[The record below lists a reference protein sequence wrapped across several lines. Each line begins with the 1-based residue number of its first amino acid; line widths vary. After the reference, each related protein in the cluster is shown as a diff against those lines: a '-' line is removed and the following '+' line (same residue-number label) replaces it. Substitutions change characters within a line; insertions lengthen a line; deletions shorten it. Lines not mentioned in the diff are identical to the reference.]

1 MTAASAPVL
10 TGPVRA
16 PRRPLLAGG
25 RLLWLELRHN
35 VMLWLLPVTL
45 AVFWFVTYRTRMT
58 TPPLWYLR
66 ATDLQ
71 TGIVPDFIVP
81 VVGAGAWMGSREA
94 RRHLTDLMTMT
105 AHPRWARLLATWAA
119 TAIWALVGC
128 GLCVAVMYGVTAHQ
142 ASWGGPLW
150 WPVVVAATS
159 VVAFSAIGFAA
170 GALLPG
176 RLTAPLIA
184 VGSWFVLVLGT
195 QLITGSQ
202 SYWQI
207 LPVVSGPWDYGQDP
221 GAAIFYPFVP
231 DLSIA
236 QIMFLAGLTVA
247 LLAALAVA
255 GSGRVTRTVAAS
267 IAAAGMA
274 AACTSVVVTGAGT
287 LDAHGMI
294 AIPALHDAA
303 SDRPIRFT
311 PVCSSTAI
319 RVCLNPAYARYLPAV
334 AAKLAPMLVEIAGL
348 PSAPVR
354 ISQAAATS
362 QQGAGNAVTTG
373 LTGPQMLG
381 GVYRMLLPVPDQG
394 NGPYFTTGQL
404 AGQARDSIGPA
415 VVASFVGD
423 GPAASEAQHAVDAA
437 LSMDAGLPAGTES
450 SGPPI
455 PPGSQ
460 AHRHPAAGQSLP
472 CTGIGC
478 GTGTTG
484 KMGRGS
490 PVEGAA
496 RRFAALSLATRRAWL
511 ATHLAALRAGQI
523 TLAQLP

>member
-1 MTAASAPVL
+1 LPAC
-10 TGPVRA
+10 
-16 PRRPLLAGG
+16 G

-35 VMLWLLPVTL
+35 AMLWMLPVTL

-58 TPPLWYLR
+58 TAPLWYLR

-71 TGIVPDFIVP
+71 NGIVPDFIVP

-94 RRHLTDLMTMT
+94 RRHVTDLITIT
-105 AHPRWARLLATWAA
+105 ARSRWARLLATWAA

-128 GLCVAVMYGVTAHQ
+128 GICVAVVYGVTAHQ

-150 WPVVVAATS
+150 WPVMVAATS

-170 GALLPG
+170 GVLLPG
-176 RLTAPLIA
+176 RLTAPLVA
-184 VGSWFVLVLGT
+184 VASWFVLVLGT

-207 LPVVSGPWDYGQDP
+207 LPVVSGPWDDGQDP
-221 GAAIFYPFVP
+221 GSAIFYPFVP

-247 LLAALAVA
+247 LLAALAVP
-255 GSGRVTRTVAAS
+255 GGGRVTRSVAAS

-274 AACTSVVVTGAGT
+274 AACTSVVVTGAGS

-319 RVCLNPAYARYLPAV
+319 PVCLNPAYARYLPAV
-334 AAKLAPMLVEIAGL
+334 AAKLAPMLGEIAGL
-348 PSAPVR
+348 PGAPTR
-354 ISQAAATS
+354 ISQAAVTS
-362 QQGAGNAVTTG
+362 EQEAGNEVTTG

-381 GVYRMLLPVPDQG
+381 GEYRMMLPVPGQL
-394 NGPYFTTGQL
+394 NGPYFTTSQL
-404 AGQARDSIGPA
+404 AGEVGDSIAPA
-415 VVASFVGD
+415 VVASFVGE
-423 GPAASEAQHAVDAA
+423 GSGGSAAQQAVAAA
-437 LSMDAGLPAGTES
+437 LLWDAGLGAQIEETGQAPPC
-450 SGPPI
+450 SGPRC
-455 PPGSQ
+455 GSGT
-460 AHRHPAAGQSLP
+460 AGGLD
-472 CTGIGC
+472 
-478 GTGTTG
+478 
-484 KMGRGS
+484 RGS
-490 PVEGAA
+490 PGYAAA
-496 RRFAALSLATRRAWL
+496 RRFARLPLIVRRAWL
-511 ATHLAALRAGQI
+511 AQHLTALRSGRI